1 MCSTRNKNEDV
12 FKTLALAIIAFSFLG
27 PIFLSH
33 LYLDLTGEYGD
44 SLSERGL
51 LLLDALSLAQY
62 VFLAIISCVIVGVA
76 IAFCLRK
83 NQKEINATVK
93 N

>member
-12 FKTLALAIIAFSFLG
+12 FKTLALAIIALSFLG

-76 IAFCLRK
+76 IAFYLRK